1 MNGGVPKSP
10 SISIQSHGHPWLGLG
25 KWFVTTK
32 YFPFWEHP
40 PFFGSTAVGLHCRRR
55 KVGRSEGGRIST
67 TKTDDITLTYFG
79 EVNYI
84 SPSFWGSSDLRSRN
98 MKYILYNYI
107 YIVLLSHDIFWAPG
121 VFFNISLPCDGH
133 AMVLRSR
140 VRIKI
145 EAWWVGEVWPS
156 IIYIYVY

>member
-1 MNGGVPKSP
+1 MGVYP
-10 SISIQSHGHPWLGLG
+10 SHHRFQYKVMVIHDLDLANDLLPQNTSHSGNTLL
-25 KWFVTTK
+25 
-32 YFPFWEHP
+32 
-40 PFFGSTAVGLHCRRR
+40 FFGSTAVGLHCRRR

-107 YIVLLSHDIFWAPG
+107 YILYYYPMIFSG
-121 VFFNISLPCDGH
+121 LQEFFKYIPTLRWSCYGLAQSGENQDRSL
-133 AMVLRSR
+133 
-140 VRIKI
+140 
-145 EAWWVGEVWPS
+145 VGW
-156 IIYIYVY
+156 